1 MTNAPKE
8 NFKLVD
14 KLISLENKGELKT
27 LVDLG
32 IASLVW
38 YDYLQM
44 WKMYQVYRKKKI
56 SKMQSYE
63 NVAIDFNCSAD
74 KVQKVIY
81 KLRSEIEINS

>member
-1 MTNAPKE
+1 MTNAQKE
-8 NFKLVD
+8 SFRLADYLKNLD
-14 KLISLENKGELKT
+14 DEGSLKQ

-44 WKMYQVYRKKKI
+44 WKMYQNYRSKQI
-56 SKMQSYE
+56 PKMQAYE

-81 KLRSEIEINS
+81 KLKCEVSNS

>member
-1 MTNAPKE
+1 MTNAQKE

-14 KLISLENKGELKT
+14 KLINLEKTGELKS

-44 WKMYQVYRKKKI
+44 WKMFQNYRKKKV
-56 SKMQSYE
+56 SKMQAYE

-81 KLRSEIEINS
+81 KLRAEIN